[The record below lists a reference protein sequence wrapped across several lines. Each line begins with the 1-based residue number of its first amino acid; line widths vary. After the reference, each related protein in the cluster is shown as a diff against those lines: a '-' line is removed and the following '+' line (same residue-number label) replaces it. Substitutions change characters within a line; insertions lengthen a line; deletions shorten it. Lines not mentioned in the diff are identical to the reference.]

1 MRSSCVFR
9 IVLGTII
16 KDEIIYFNTN
26 RYYFLIRKMQP
37 HSKGVFK
44 IKYLINLDVDM
55 EQMLSK
61 WELLADLF

>member
-1 MRSSCVFR
+1 
-9 IVLGTII
+9 
-16 KDEIIYFNTN
+16 
-26 RYYFLIRKMQP
+26 MQP

-61 WELLADLF
+61 WELLADLFWHGVERNG